1 MTRKK
6 VWLIIG
12 CLLAIGSM
20 VLILYGPSSARGSGT
35 KELKGEVVLTVS
47 SLSDEVTHPHL
58 ISKTGGNYPVG
69 YAMHQGLTRF
79 PTDPGL
85 AESWNVSQDGTTY
98 TFKLRKGLKFH
109 NGDPL
114 TAEEAKYGME
124 MCLRPEVPN
133 LARSSIGKY
142 IKSLEVVDKYTLA
155 MHLTS
160 TFPDFINYHFMDFQ
174 PLPKAYIE
182 KVGEKAYA
190 KNPFGSGP
198 FKLVKHVRNDYLAFE
213 GFEDYWGEG
222 PFIKKFTMKIVPEA
236 STRLAMLKT
245 RTSDIADKMVGNVAK
260 QIQDD
265 PKLRI
270 ISGASTGILQI
281 TFPDI
286 FDKNSPTSDKR
297 VRLALNY
304 AIDREAISQGIFY
317 GEAKPIYTPIIPRWH
332 AWYNPA
338 WKPYSYD
345 PEKAKQL
352 LAEAGYAK
360 GFEIALAAGRGG
372 SAPFAPET
380 AEAVASNLLA
390 VGVKAKF
397 REFEPGIHWANYRNK
412 KIHGLAMHMH
422 TFMKGPY
429 RNLNFFRSDFLY
441 SYFANEWFDE
451 QILKGYTMSD
461 QDARGAHTRRLA
473 EWLNEQVAS
482 IPLVAT
488 NMVAGVGPK
497 IVDWKPYPGSSMP
510 SGFESIKTK

>member
-1 MTRKK
+1 MRGKTF
-6 VWLIIG
+6 WLVANCLIG
-12 CLLAIGSM
+12 GALVLSAFGPGS
-20 VLILYGPSSARGSGT
+20 AQGSGT
-35 KELKGEVVLTVS
+35 KELSGEVVLTVS

-69 YAMHQGLTRF
+69 YAMHQGLIKF

-85 AESWNVSQDGTTY
+85 AESWKISADGMTY
-98 TFKLRKGLKFH
+98 TFKLRENLKFH
-109 NGDPL
+109 NGDPI

-142 IKSLEVVDKYTLA
+142 IKSIEVEDKYTLA
-155 MHLTS
+155 MHLTGQ
-160 TFPDFINYHFMDFQ
+160 FPDLLHYLFMDLQ
-174 PLPKAYIE
+174 PLPKAHIE
-182 KVGEKAYA
+182 KIGEEAYN
-190 KNPFGSGP
+190 KNPIGSGP
-198 FKLVKHVRNDYLAFE
+198 FILVKHVRNDYLEFE
-213 GFEDYWGEG
+213 GFADYWGEG
-222 PFIKKFTMKIVPEA
+222 PYVKKFTMKIVPEA

-245 RTSDIADKMVGNVAK
+245 QNCDIADKMVGNVAK

-286 FDKNSPTSDKR
+286 FDKNSPTSNKA

-304 AIDREAISQGIFY
+304 AIDREAISEGIFY
-317 GEAKPIYTPIIPRWH
+317 GQAKPIYTPIIPSWH
-332 AWYNPA
+332 EWYNPS
-338 WKPYSYD
+338 WKAYAYD

-360 GFEIALAAGRGG
+360 GFKIELIAGRGG

-390 VGVKAKF
+390 VGIKAKF
-397 REFEPGIHWANYRNK
+397 RESEPGMHWANYRDK
-412 KIHGLAMHMH
+412 KLHGLAMHMH

-429 RNLNFFRSDFLY
+429 RNLNFFRSDFMY
-441 SYFANEWFDE
+441 SYYANKWFDE
-451 QILKGYTMSD
+451 QVVAGYTMSD
-461 QDARGAHTRRLA
+461 QSARGAHVRMLA
-473 EWLNEQVAS
+473 EWLNEQAAS
-482 IPLVAT
+482 IPIVAT
-488 NMVAGVGPK
+488 NLVAGVGPK
-497 IVDWKPYPGSSMP
+497 IEAWQPYPGSSMP
-510 SGFESIKTK
+510 AGFESIKKK